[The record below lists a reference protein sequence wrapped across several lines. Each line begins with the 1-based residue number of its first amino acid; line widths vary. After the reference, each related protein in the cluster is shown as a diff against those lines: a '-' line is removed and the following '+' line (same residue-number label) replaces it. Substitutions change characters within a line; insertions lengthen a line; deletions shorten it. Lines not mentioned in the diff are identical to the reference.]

1 MTRVFFLEH
10 LHVLGEDEEDVK
22 ALGIYSTREAALAAV
37 ERFRKLPG
45 FSDTPQMAD
54 HSKPGPA
61 EGFNIDEYELD
72 QDNWSEGYETRW
84 S

>member
-10 LHVLGEDEEDVK
+10 LHMLGDGEESVK
-22 ALGIYSTREAALAAV
+22 ALGIYSSREAALAAV

-45 FSDTPQMAD
+45 FCDIPQMAD

-61 EGFNIDEYELD
+61 EGFNIDEYEVD
-72 QDNWSEGYETRW
+72 QDNWPEGYETL
-84 S
+84 